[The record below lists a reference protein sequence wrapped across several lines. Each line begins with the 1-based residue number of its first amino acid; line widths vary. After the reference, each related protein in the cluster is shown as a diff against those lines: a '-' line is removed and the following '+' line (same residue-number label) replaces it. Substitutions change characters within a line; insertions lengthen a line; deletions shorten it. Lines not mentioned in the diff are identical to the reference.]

1 MYLIVGFV
9 SYNKSLIG
17 FKTSYFWI
25 FGKIAWIIDLNLLN
39 LDLYL
44 SKIPDQPST
53 RESSPEAKDING
65 DPSKSI
71 LDWPCFIDITSL
83 YPDDHS
89 DNLVL

>member
-1 MYLIVGFV
+1 MIENDYHE
-9 SYNKSLIG
+9 
-17 FKTSYFWI
+17 FK
-25 FGKIAWIIDLNLLN
+25 KQ
-39 LDLYL
+39 LDRYL

-53 RESSPEAKDING
+53 QELLPTAKDING
-65 DPSKSI
+65 DPSNSI